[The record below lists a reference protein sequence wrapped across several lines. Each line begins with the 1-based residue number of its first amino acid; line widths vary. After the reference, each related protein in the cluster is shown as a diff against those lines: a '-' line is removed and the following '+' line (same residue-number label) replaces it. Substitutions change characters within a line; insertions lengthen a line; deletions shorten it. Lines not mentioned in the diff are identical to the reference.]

1 MKCLFLII
9 TVLNRTIMR
18 KLKILLVDDHKMI
31 RDGIRSMLESQ
42 ENEYKFII
50 DEAEDGEQGIV
61 KAKAHPDIIIM
72 DYQLPNI
79 SGAEAAAKILEN
91 DPGTKI
97 LALSNYNEYMY
108 IDKMI
113 KTGVKG
119 FILKNIAP
127 EELLKAI
134 EAILNGGSYY
144 SNEVTTKLVTFDSN
158 SSHSVKS
165 IAVKEKIESLL
176 SRREIEV
183 LRYIVNACTNDE
195 IGENLNISR
204 RTAETHRQNIL
215 KKLDIKNTATLMKYA
230 MPMFAPVNSND

>member
-1 MKCLFLII
+1 MKCLFRII
-9 TVLNRTIMR
+9 TVLNKTIMR

-50 DEAEDGEQGIV
+50 DEAEDGEQGII
-61 KAKAHPDIIIM
+61 KAKTHPDIIIM

-158 SSHSVKS
+158 SSHTVKS

>member
-1 MKCLFLII
+1 
-9 TVLNRTIMR
+9 MR

-42 ENEYKFII
+42 EDTYKFII
-50 DEAEDGEQGIV
+50 DEAEDGEQGV
-61 KAKAHPDIIIM
+61 TKAKAHPDIIIM

-79 SGAEAAAKILEN
+79 SGAEAAAKILVN
-91 DPGTKI
+91 DPQAKI

-134 EAILNGGSYY
+134 ETIVNGGSYY
-144 SNEVTTKLVTFDSN
+144 SNEVTTKLVTFDNN
-158 SSHSVKS
+158 SPDNVKS
-165 IAVKEKIESLL
+165 AAIREKIESLL
-176 SRREIEV
+176 SHREIEV
-183 LRYIVNACTNDE
+183 LKYIVNACTNDE
-195 IGENLNISR
+195 IGEKLSISR
-204 RTAETHRQNIL
+204 RTAETHKQNIL
-215 KKLDIKNTATLMKYA
+215 KKLNIKNTAMLMKYA
-230 MPMFAPVNSND
+230 MPMFAPASIDTK